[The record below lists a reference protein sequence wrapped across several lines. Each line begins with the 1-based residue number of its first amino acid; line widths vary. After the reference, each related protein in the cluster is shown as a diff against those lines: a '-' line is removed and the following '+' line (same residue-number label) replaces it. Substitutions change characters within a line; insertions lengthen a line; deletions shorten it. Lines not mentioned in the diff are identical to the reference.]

1 MAAIINTNIQS
12 LNAQRNLAA
21 SQNSLATSMQR
32 LSSGLRIN
40 SSKDDAAGLAI
51 SERMSTQVRGL
62 TVAAR
67 NANDGI
73 SLAQTAEGAMASL
86 ANNLQR
92 MRELAVQSANA
103 TNSAGDR
110 AALQEEVAQLRSEI
124 DRVATQTEFN
134 GTKLL
139 DGSFNNLAFQVGAN
153 AGQTIVV
160 DTMVN
165 ARASAMGQFS
175 GFDEKNVSIGT
186 ASNTPSAKS
195 ITVGTAAPI
204 ALGTI
209 ANDAK
214 AIAAALNNS
223 GVPGLSATSGVTKV
237 PSVAVTD
244 PSTVAPGSVSVKIN
258 GVTVN
263 IAATQNGTTNVANA
277 MVAINAMSAATG
289 VVASQ
294 DGQGLTFTAADGRNI
309 DISGFNDTDT
319 TGATLASFGIAPEA
333 VTGASLDYRYD
344 RPVGV
349 TAATIAI
356 SGSGPALSSR
366 AVAATGTAI
375 SAVDVSTVDGANTAI
390 RAIDVAL
397 STINSSRA
405 ALGAVQNRFASTIEN
420 LQTTSEN
427 LSASRSR
434 IMDADF
440 AVETANLSRSQ
451 ILQQAGTAMVAQANQ
466 LPQSVLKLLQG

>member
-1 MAAIINTNIQS
+1 
-12 LNAQRNLAA
+12 
-21 SQNSLATSMQR
+21 
-32 LSSGLRIN
+32 
-40 SSKDDAAGLAI
+40 
-51 SERMSTQVRGL
+51 
-62 TVAAR
+62 
-67 NANDGI
+67 
-73 SLAQTAEGAMASL
+73 
-86 ANNLQR
+86 
-92 MRELAVQSANA
+92 
-103 TNSAGDR
+103 
-110 AALQEEVAQLRSEI
+110 
-124 DRVATQTEFN
+124 
-134 GTKLL
+134 
-139 DGSFNNLAFQVGAN
+139 
-153 AGQTIVV
+153 
-160 DTMVN
+160 
-165 ARASAMGQFS
+165 
-175 GFDEKNVSIGT
+175 
-186 ASNTPSAKS
+186 
-195 ITVGTAAPI
+195 
-204 ALGTI
+204 
-209 ANDAK
+209 
-214 AIAAALNNS
+214 
-223 GVPGLSATSGVTKV
+223 
-237 PSVAVTD
+237 
-244 PSTVAPGSVSVKIN
+244 STVAPGSVSVKIN

>member
-21 SQNSLATSMQR
+21 SQSSLSTSMQR

-103 TNSAGDR
+103 TNSASDR
-110 AALQEEVAQLRSEI
+110 TALQEEVAQLRAEI
-124 DRVATQTEFN
+124 DRVATQTQFN

-139 DGSFNNLAFQVGAN
+139 DGSFQNMAFQVGAN

-160 DTMVN
+160 DNMVN

-175 GFDEKNVSIGT
+175 GFDLKNLSIGT
-186 ASNTPSAKS
+186 ASNTPSAKA
-195 ITVGTAAPI
+195 ITVGTGTAIP
-204 ALGTI
+204 LG
-209 ANDAK
+209 NLPDDAK
-214 AIAAALNNS
+214 AIAAAINNS
-223 GVPGLSATSGVTKV
+223 GVPGLSATAGITKV
-237 PSVAVTD
+237 LSTSPAGGTAPAGITPGAVG
-244 PSTVAPGSVSVKIN
+244 VQIN
-258 GVTVN
+258 GVQIN
-263 IAATQNGTTNVANA
+263 IAATNSTTTNVANA
-277 MVAINAMSAATG
+277 MEAINAMSAATG

-294 DGQGLTFTAADGRNI
+294 DGVGLVLTATDGRNI
-309 DISGFNDTDT
+309 EVGNFTDTGT
-319 TGATLASFGIAPEA
+319 TGAVLENFGMTAGLKA
-333 VTGASLDYRYD
+333 ADLDYRYE
-344 RPVGV
+344 RPAGV
-349 TAATIAI
+349 TAAAVSI
-356 SGSGPALSSR
+356 SGLTGADPNLVSG

-375 SAVDVSTVDGANTAI
+375 SA
-390 RAIDVAL
+390 IDVW
-397 STINSSRA
+397 
-405 ALGAVQNRFASTIEN
+405 
-420 LQTTSEN
+420 
-427 LSASRSR
+427 
-434 IMDADF
+434 
-440 AVETANLSRSQ
+440 
-451 ILQQAGTAMVAQANQ
+451 
-466 LPQSVLKLLQG
+466 